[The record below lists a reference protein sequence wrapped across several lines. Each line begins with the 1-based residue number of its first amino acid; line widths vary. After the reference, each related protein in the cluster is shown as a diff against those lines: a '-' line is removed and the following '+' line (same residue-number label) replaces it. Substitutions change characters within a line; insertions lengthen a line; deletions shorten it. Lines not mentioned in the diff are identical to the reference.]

1 MTTAA
6 KAKKAGFSSLIELA
20 DMYGTTTETLRQY
33 DGDREKHGIKFDVI
47 LTGCLIIKLN
57 SEVLIK

>member
-1 MTTAA
+1 MTTAT

-33 DGDREKHGIKFDVI
+33 DGDRGKHGIKFDVI

>member
-1 MTTAA
+1 MGTAA
-6 KAKKAGFSSLIELA
+6 KAKMMGFSSLTELA
-20 DMYGTTTETLRQY
+20 EMYGTTTETLRQY

-47 LTGCLIIKLN
+47 LTGCLMIKLN

>member
-1 MTTAA
+1 MRTAA
-6 KAKKAGFSSLIELA
+6 KAKNMGFSSLTELA

-33 DGDREKHGIKFDVI
+33 DGDREKYGIKFDVI

-57 SEVLIK
+57 SEVLIR